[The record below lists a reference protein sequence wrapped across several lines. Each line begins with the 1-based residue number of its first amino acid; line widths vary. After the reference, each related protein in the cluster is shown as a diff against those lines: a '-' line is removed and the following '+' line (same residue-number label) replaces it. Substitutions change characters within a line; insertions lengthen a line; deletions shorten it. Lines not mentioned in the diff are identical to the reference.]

1 MFNERFRISNRLG
14 EGTFYETFLAQ
25 DMQRMNAQCV
35 VKRLKPPSDPALI
48 GKVREMFVREAEK
61 LNALSHQGIPK
72 LIGYFEDGGDFYLVQ
87 DFIDGNTLD
96 KEINR
101 RRKWT
106 EVEVN
111 NFLLE
116 VLEILAYVHSQG
128 SIHRD
133 LKPNNI
139 MRRRANNKLVL
150 IDFGAV
156 REVRQTTTNM
166 YGDWFGSGTI
176 TIGTHEYMPAEQAIG
191 SLCYATDVY
200 AMGCIAIQALTGIS
214 PQNFEMDSDSHQKIR
229 WRHQAIV
236 SNEFAAII
244 DKMVRYNYRER
255 FQNASE
261 VLEDLHLLDGSAPK
275 GTINLDKP
283 EVPKGFRPPLSVKLA
298 NTVKS
303 KVYPRHFI
311 VDLVRS
317 IGRFLLVSLFIRA
330 QQNLKN
336 RVTLHKGFKRPKFGA
351 RIIHDTNR
359 FLSYIIDTAIN
370 AVNVVAPFLG
380 NSIRSKI
387 ERGKS
392 HDPIITGTEGSNRT
406 SNKDQQNLMAQQQ
419 NIIQEDTTET
429 IAVSELEINL
439 QGNLEDLSEQTVD
452 ALVDYLQDIANDKS
466 IKIIFARKGSI
477 ILRLTGTEEGFRI
490 IKDLWESGKIT
501 ELVGLQIESIAL
513 IPQNSNSEVE
523 YSQSSNDLGKI
534 EKPSGGSSINYVF
547 QGCTVHQDHQIALSE
562 KPVHLS
568 NSRDTNMSENYVN
581 NLQGANIANMANT
594 VKDSGRLQANQHIHS
609 SEQRK
614 TLAESAVEIQNLLKK
629 LEQINP
635 IATDSEKV
643 DYINNETSPNFKN
656 RIVSAFQSGSETAIE
671 EFLDNPYI
679 NVCKAIVKGW
689 VKPV

>member
-1 MFNERFRISNRLG
+1 M
-14 EGTFYETFLAQ
+14 
-25 DMQRMNAQCV
+25 
-35 VKRLKPPSDPALI
+35 
-48 GKVREMFVREAEK
+48 
-61 LNALSHQGIPK
+61 
-72 LIGYFEDGGDFYLVQ
+72 
-87 DFIDGNTLD
+87 
-96 KEINR
+96 
-101 RRKWT
+101 
-106 EVEVN
+106 
-111 NFLLE
+111 
-116 VLEILAYVHSQG
+116 
-128 SIHRD
+128 
-133 LKPNNI
+133 
-139 MRRRANNKLVL
+139 
-150 IDFGAV
+150 
-156 REVRQTTTNM
+156 
-166 YGDWFGSGTI
+166 
-176 TIGTHEYMPAEQAIG
+176 
-191 SLCYATDVY
+191 
-200 AMGCIAIQALTGIS
+200 
-214 PQNFEMDSDSHQKIR
+214 
-229 WRHQAIV
+229 
-236 SNEFAAII
+236 
-244 DKMVRYNYRER
+244 
-255 FQNASE
+255 
-261 VLEDLHLLDGSAPK
+261 
-275 GTINLDKP
+275 
-283 EVPKGFRPPLSVKLA
+283 
-298 NTVKS
+298 
-303 KVYPRHFI
+303 
-311 VDLVRS
+311 
-317 IGRFLLVSLFIRA
+317 SLFIRA
-330 QQNLKN
+330 RQNRKN